1 MKVRHHFFT
10 LIELLVVI
18 AIIAIL
24 ASMLMPALNKA
35 RSAARKTTCTGNLKQ
50 IFTGLAMYASDYTMY
65 PAACPTKHVQSAN
78 QHFWYFKVAPYVG
91 DSRKVS
97 GEDWN
102 MAAAIRQHGVFN
114 CPEVRRATMDDNSYA
129 MNNFGPPVRVLG
141 MNGFV
146 LGSGVDSDTSCYYVR
161 PESRCSRGVAD
172 QPAPTNSR
180 IAFVAEL
187 GFSEDSPTRIV
198 RQPNFRSGYD
208 LNSTAACNGE
218 EGVTTAFR
226 HSMRKNVLW
235 LDGHVE
241 DVGRGQINW
250 YTVNP

>member
-1 MKVRHHFFT
+1 
-10 LIELLVVI
+10 
-18 AIIAIL
+18 
-24 ASMLMPALNKA
+24 
-35 RSAARKTTCTGNLKQ
+35 
-50 IFTGLAMYASDYTMY
+50 MYASDYTMY
-65 PAACPTKHVQSAN
+65 PAACPTKHAQSAN

-218 EGVTTAFR
+218 EGVTAAFR

>member
-1 MKVRHHFFT
+1 MKVRYHFFT

-65 PAACPTKHVQSAN
+65 PAACPTKHAQSAN

-97 GEDWN
+97 GEDWD

-146 LGSGVDSDTSCYYVR
+146 LGSGVDSDTS
-161 PESRCSRGVAD
+161 SHLS
-172 QPAPTNSR
+172 
-180 IAFVAEL
+180 
-187 GFSEDSPTRIV
+187 
-198 RQPNFRSGYD
+198 
-208 LNSTAACNGE
+208 
-218 EGVTTAFR
+218 
-226 HSMRKNVLW
+226 
-235 LDGHVE
+235 
-241 DVGRGQINW
+241 
-250 YTVNP
+250 